1 MIAHHTNNLFT
12 IIKKNKFNRIKNGS
26 NRNCDNNDTIW
37 TGTCSYIE
45 AVKWSSFIKDY
56 QKYIEKAIERQD
68 CIDEY
73 DICKEV

>member
-1 MIAHHTNNLFT
+1 MGIGSSVINGALDEINN
-12 IIKKNKFNRIKNGS
+12 K
-26 NRNCDNNDTIW
+26 DTIW

-56 QKYIEKAIERQD
+56 QKYIEKAIKRQD
-68 CIDEY
+68 NIDEY